1 MARGKLTKVEG
12 ETKIYNLFNRLEDD
26 HYPQEHKG
34 LAKDYLWKVMEYVKE
49 FSN

>member
-1 MARGKLTKVEG
+1 MARGKLTKVEV

-34 LAKDYLWKVMEYVKE
+34 LAKDYLWKVMDYVKE